1 MDVGL
6 RTPLVDFFRRGEV
19 ARDVRML
26 TAQGAVSPGPLE
38 QLGLLAMLT
47 ADADAEVR
55 QTAEETLGRIP
66 ASTISAFIARSD
78 VPKELRE
85 FFVARG
91 TAVAAVPAE
100 SDGEALIDPDPTDYG
115 PEPTTE
121 EEKLSIVQR
130 IAMMT
135 VPERVKAAMRGG
147 REMRTVL
154 IRDPNKL
161 VALAVLSS
169 PRMTEMEVE
178 SIARMGSV
186 NEDVLRTIAQNRAWT
201 KNYSVVL
208 ALVKN
213 SKTPLTYSLSL
224 LNRLVDQDIKQLLTN
239 RNIPDTLRL
248 AARKK
253 VARF

>member
-1 MDVGL
+1 
-6 RTPLVDFFRRGEV
+6 
-19 ARDVRML
+19 
-26 TAQGAVSPGPLE
+26 
-38 QLGLLAMLT
+38 
-47 ADADAEVR
+47 
-55 QTAEETLGRIP
+55 
-66 ASTISAFIARSD
+66 
-78 VPKELRE
+78 
-85 FFVARG
+85 
-91 TAVAAVPAE
+91 
-100 SDGEALIDPDPTDYG
+100 
-115 PEPTTE
+115 
-121 EEKLSIVQR
+121 
-130 IAMMT
+130 
-135 VPERVKAAMRGG
+135 
-147 REMRTVL
+147 VL
-154 IRDPNKL
+154 IRDQNKL

-169 PRMTEMEVE
+169 PRMTEIEVE